1 MSSFSIWHWLITLMI
16 VVAIPVLF
24 MWRIFRASRG
34 AERSTT
40 ARLHELA
47 QLKEKGLVTEE
58 EFERKRAD
66 LARRL

>member
-1 MSSFSIWHWLITLMI
+1 MGSYSIWHWLITLMI

-24 MWRIFRASRG
+24 VWQIFRTLRG
-34 AERSTT
+34 AKGSTT
-40 ARLHELA
+40 AQLHELG
-47 QLKEKGLVTEE
+47 QLKKKGLVTEE